1 MRPKLFAKASPAQVE
16 HYPEYLSKRL
26 VEYNFFQFLMSSKV
40 TPMFDATAIAGITLE
55 TTIEPQ
61 SKKRTNQIRAFF
73 TSLFHFTEVGLKIC
87 LASSEVVV

>member
-1 MRPKLFAKASPAQVE
+1 MRPKLFAKACPAQVE
-16 HYPEYLSKRL
+16 HYPEYLSKRF

-61 SKKRTNQIRAFF
+61 SKKGTNQIRAFF
-73 TSLFHFTEVGLKIC
+73 YLLVSYHRSLRIC
-87 LASSEVVV
+87 LASSDVVV